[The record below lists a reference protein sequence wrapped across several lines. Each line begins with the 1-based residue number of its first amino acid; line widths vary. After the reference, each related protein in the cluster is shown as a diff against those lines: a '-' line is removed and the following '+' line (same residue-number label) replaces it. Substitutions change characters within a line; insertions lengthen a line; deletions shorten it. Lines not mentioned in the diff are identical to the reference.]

1 MKMKKL
7 KKLAAVFAAVIMV
20 LSVSGCGSDPV
31 ADEFQNFIN
40 NDMTEINA
48 NYEVMKE
55 EVAKWEGFETP
66 DEFVDSLNNTVIPNI
81 NSSIELLGA
90 INLETEEVI
99 AIKEKYQA
107 VLLAYKDG
115 YGEML
120 QGFRSGDEDK
130 VESGSEKVE
139 NAVSLLDDY
148 NAALEALAEEKGL
161 SVEY

>member
-1 MKMKKL
+1 MKKL

-20 LSVSGCGSDPV
+20 LSLAGCGSDPV
-31 ADEFQNFIN
+31 ADEFQKFIN

-48 NYEVMKE
+48 NYEAMKE

-66 DEFVDSLNNTVIPNI
+66 DEFVDSLNNVVIPNI
-81 NSSIELLGA
+81 DSSIEMLGA
-90 INLETEEVI
+90 INLETDEVI

-120 QGFRSGDEDK
+120 QGFQSGDEDK
-130 VESGSEKVE
+130 VVSGSEKVE